1 MQQVIQG
8 KNICCIQ
15 NGHKHKEP
23 LIVGTMVD
31 PKNPTYQMIFEL
43 EPVTEEVND

>member
-1 MQQVIQG
+1 VIQG

-43 EPVTEEVND
+43 EPVMEEDNN